1 MWEQICEAGRYSPE
15 IALAIAYIRKNCME
29 GLSLNQLADYVHL
42 SPNYLSNLFKK
53 EVGYRLSDYVNE
65 LRIEKAKYLLLNTR
79 ERSHEIASELGF
91 CIRLFLQGF

>member
-1 MWEQICEAGRYSPE
+1 MD
-15 IALAIAYIRKNCME
+15 

-53 EVGYRLSDYVNE
+53 EVGYRLSDYMNE

-91 CIRLFLQGF
+91 SDPAYFCKVFKKSTGLSPAEYRHMHTNR